1 MSAEVPQAA
10 SAEEKK
16 EIEDEVI
23 SPEKAEE
30 AKVRRQNPGGSNF
43 LSLACCHSWGR
54 KESDTTDK
62 MKNKQLPTATPDK
75 TEDLP
80 QWKPSLVVS
89 KLAG

>member
-30 AKVRRQNPGGSNF
+30 AKVRSKVSSSRTK
-43 LSLACCHSWGR
+43 SWR
-54 KESDTTDK
+54 
-62 MKNKQLPTATPDK
+62 A
-75 TEDLP
+75 
-80 QWKPSLVVS
+80 V
-89 KLAG
+89 